1 MWAVRHFRPYLYGHT
16 CDVYTDHAALT
27 SLLNTPQPSGKLARW
42 VWQSKSSTSIYAHR
56 SGKNNANADALS
68 RSPLPAGED
77 LPIPETEGVIAAI
90 EEETNLSAYQRRD
103 QNLADIIH
111 YLETGILPADD
122 RLARSIALSASQYV
136 LEDDV
141 LY

>member
-1 MWAVRHFRPYLYGHT
+1 MRCLYRPCCIDLFTEYPTTLWE
-16 CDVYTDHAALT
+16 V
-27 SLLNTPQPSGKLARW
+27 SRW
-42 VWQSKSSTSIYAHR
+42 GMAIQELDLHICHR

-68 RSPLPAGED
+68 RSPLAAGKD

-122 RLARSIALSASQYV
+122 RLRRNK
-136 LEDDV
+136 
-141 LY
+141 